1 MTMWLFARATGMVA
15 LIAFTASVAF
25 GALAASRKAPPL
37 HDRMAFD
44 DKMALGDTMDR
55 RFLKQMAHR
64 SAAVIGLALLL
75 VHATLIIIDSFV
87 NVSIS
92 GALVP
97 FTAGFRSIALA
108 AGTLSVY
115 TFVAVAVSGALRG
128 RLATSAASVRRWRYV
143 HLSAYAG
150 WALAM
155 GHGIFAGTDTGAWWA
170 MAVYVVCGVAVLVSV
185 TVRLVA
191 EMKHRSRPLPEAR
204 SRSFAGRRAS

>member
-1 MTMWLFARATGMVA
+1 MTIWLLARATGMVA
-15 LIAFTASVAF
+15 LIAFTASTAL
-25 GALAASRKAPPL
+25 GALAASPKAVSL
-37 HDRMAFD
+37 S
-44 DKMALGDTMDR
+44 DKMDR

-64 SAAVIGLALLL
+64 SAAIIGLALLL
-75 VHATLIIIDSFV
+75 VHAVLIIIDSFV

-97 FTAGFRSIALA
+97 FTAGFRPIALA

-115 TFVAVAVSGALRG
+115 AVVVVAVSGALRG
-128 RLATSAASVRRWRYV
+128 RLATSAGSARRWRYV

-155 GHGIFAGTDTGAWWA
+155 GHGIFAGTDTGVWWA
-170 MAVYVVCGVAVLVSV
+170 TAVYVACGVIVLGAVI
-185 TVRLVA
+185 VRLFA

-204 SRSFAGRRAS
+204 SRSFAGRRVS

>member
-1 MTMWLFARATGMVA
+1 MTIWLLARATGMVA
-15 LIAFTASVAF
+15 LIAFTASVAL
-25 GALAASRKAPPL
+25 GALAASPKALPI
-37 HDRMAFD
+37 H
-44 DKMALGDTMDR
+44 DKMAAGDRMDR

-75 VHATLIIIDSFV
+75 VHAILIIIDSFV

-97 FTAGFRSIALA
+97 LTAGFRPIALA

-115 TFVAVAVSGALRG
+115 AFMAVAVSGALRG

-155 GHGIFAGTDTGAWWA
+155 GHGIFAGTDTGTRWA
-170 MAVYVVCGVAVLVSV
+170 TAMYVACGVAVLAAV
-185 TVRLVA
+185 TVRLIA
-191 EMKHRSRPLPEAR
+191 EMKHRSSPLPEAR
-204 SRSFAGRRAS
+204 ARSFAGRRTS

>member
-1 MTMWLFARATGMVA
+1 MTIWLLARATGMVA
-15 LIAFTASVAF
+15 LIAFTASTAL
-25 GALAASRKAPPL
+25 GALAASPKALPF
-37 HDRMAFD
+37 HDTMAVG
-44 DKMALGDTMDR
+44 AEMDR

-64 SAAVIGLALLL
+64 SAAIIGLALLL
-75 VHATLIIIDSFV
+75 VHAILLIIDSFV

-97 FTAGFRSIALA
+97 FTAGFRPIALA

-115 TFVAVAVSGALRG
+115 TIVVVALSGALRG

-155 GHGIFAGTDTGAWWA
+155 GHGIFAGTDTGVWWA
-170 MAVYVVCGVAVLVSV
+170 TAVYVACGVTVLAAV
-185 TVRLVA
+185 TVRLIA

-204 SRSFAGRRAS
+204 SRSFAGRRVS

>member
-1 MTMWLFARATGMVA
+1 MMIWLLARATGMVA
-15 LIAFTASVAF
+15 LIAFTASTTL
-25 GALAASRKAPPL
+25 GALAASPKALPF
-37 HDRMAFD
+37 HDT
-44 DKMALGDTMDR
+44 MALGNTMDR

-75 VHATLIIIDSFV
+75 VHAVLIIIDSFV

-97 FTAGFRSIALA
+97 LTAGFRPIALA
-108 AGTLSVY
+108 AGTLSIY
-115 TFVAVAVSGALRG
+115 TILAVAVSGALRG
-128 RLATSAASVRRWRYV
+128 RLATSEASVRRWRYV

-170 MAVYVVCGVAVLVSV
+170 TAVYVACGVAVLAAV
-185 TVRLVA
+185 TVRLIA
-191 EMKHRSRPLPEAR
+191 EMKHRSRPLIEAR
-204 SRSFAGRRAS
+204 SRSFAGRRVS